1 MSEEINAKLA
11 AEIERQLPDAAM
23 QNAVTVDLLR
33 RTVWAIADYTI
44 GKGDHLPTTIQEEAR
59 MLIDCAVDMLPT
71 LEAGT
76 VN

>member
-1 MSEEINAKLA
+1 MSEEIPAKLA
-11 AEIERQLPDAAM
+11 AEIERQLPDVAK

-33 RTVWAIADYTI
+33 RVIWEIADYTI

-59 MLIDCAVDMLPT
+59 MLIDCAVDMLPE
-71 LEAGT
+71 LEAGA